1 MGDDMTQPGHTRPAE
16 AAAAKPPQPPRSP
29 APRPGIQALIDNA
42 TADRLYGWAWNP
54 AEPEQRLT
62 VELRLSDA
70 TVAATTADLARPDL
84 ADNGIGDGCHAFEFP
99 LRPEWVERRG
109 ELSAVVR
116 SEGGA
121 EVPVAVRIRRPDDA
135 QAATRLQR
143 AVEGLAAQQA
153 ALRQEIAAR
162 PDAAATVGDRLDQLE
177 LWVARLDAR
186 LGEAAGGAAQPRNGA
201 GAGGLDPWQAAL
213 IAVLASAVSAALA
226 LAVAHVLG

>member
-1 MGDDMTQPGHTRPAE
+1 MTQPGHTRPAE
-16 AAAAKPPQPPRSP
+16 AAAAKPSPPAPAP

-116 SEGGA
+116 CGEGGA

-153 ALRQEIAAR
+153 ALRREIAAR
-162 PDAAATVGDRLDQLE
+162 PDAAAAATVEQRLDQLE

-186 LGEAAGGAAQPRNGA
+186 LGEAAAAPPRKAAA

-213 IAVLASAVSAALA
+213 VAVLASASSAALA
-226 LAVAHVLG
+226 LAVSRALG